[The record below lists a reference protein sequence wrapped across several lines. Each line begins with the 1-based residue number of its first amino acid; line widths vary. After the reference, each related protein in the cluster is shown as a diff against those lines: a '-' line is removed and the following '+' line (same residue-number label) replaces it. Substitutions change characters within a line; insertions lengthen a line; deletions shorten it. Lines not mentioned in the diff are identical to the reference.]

1 MDKVKKIIN
10 LLWLSREK
18 KLVMEDEIKGNQIPK
33 TQVHSTSMNQEHY
46 KFQSSRK
53 VVKALESSTSKEI
66 IERWHVRLWHVQ
78 YDMIT
83 EM

>member
-46 KFQSSRK
+46 KSQSSRK

-66 IERWHVRLWHVQ
+66 IERWHVHLWHV
-78 YDMIT
+78 
-83 EM
+83 